1 MVKSKLWVVV
11 DGVIGVSP
19 GISIGGARQ
28 KNVLSS
34 QRCFMAMMNIMPT
47 LKINHHQSKI
57 EKWARYDLETQLVI
71 LKIFNFLIY
80 IVLIKRNILFLS
92 LIFTIGIIAV
102 EKMVCMVS
110 IDYSM
115 SSHMIWFPAGDS
127 MDSKGSTTRAVIEA
141 FLCSKFYQKKLF
153 IL

>member
-1 MVKSKLWVVV
+1 M
-11 DGVIGVSP
+11 P
-19 GISIGGARQ
+19 GARQ

-57 EKWARYDLETQLVI
+57 NKSAQYDLETQL
-71 LKIFNFLIY
+71 Y
-80 IVLIKRNILFLS
+80 IVLIKMNILFLS
-92 LIFTIGIIAV
+92 LVFTIGIIAV

-115 SSHMIWFPAGDS
+115 SSHMI
-127 MDSKGSTTRAVIEA
+127 
-141 FLCSKFYQKKLF
+141 
-153 IL
+153 